1 MYIIRR
7 VLSIEYFKVEVFKC
21 IWTPFSMVLLMT
33 FSELKNNNWSKWLI
47 TGPWERCV
55 LQL

>member
-21 IWTPFSMVLLMT
+21 IWTPFFMVLLMT